1 MEILITKETAIVANE
16 VGFNHPTTK
25 TYMDLGMH
33 GIPSYRLV
41 DNNEGKLKAPSQAVL
56 REWLR
61 MEHFIHII
69 VIPYGFREF
78 GQDFVNHDDTYTFG
92 VYDNTEYIID
102 GVDFQSYEDALEIA
116 LREALKLVTEE
127 NHKIVDKIE

>member
-1 MEILITKETAIVANE
+1 MEILITKETAILANE
-16 VGFNHPTTK
+16 KGFNHPTTK

-41 DNNEGKLKAPSQAVL
+41 DYDSGKLKAPSQSVL

-69 VIPYGFREF
+69 IIPYGFKDF
-78 GQDFVNHDDTYTFG
+78 GMDMVNPDDTYSCG
-92 VYDNTEYIID
+92 VYDNTEYVTD
-102 GVDFQSYEDALEIA
+102 HSDFESYEDALEIA
-116 LREALKLVTEE
+116 LRDGLKLVTEE
-127 NHKIVDKIE
+127 NNKIIN

>member
-16 VGFNHPTTK
+16 KGFNHPTTK

-41 DNNEGKLKAPSQAVL
+41 DNNEGELKAPSQSVL

-61 MEHFIHII
+61 MDHFIHI
-69 VIPYGFREF
+69 VVVPYGFIG
-78 GQDFVNHDDTYTFG
+78 GQEDLKGNDSTYSYY
-92 VYDNTEYIID
+92 VYDNTEWKFD
-102 GVDFQSYEDALEIA
+102 GVDFQTYEDALEIA
-116 LREALKLVTEE
+116 LRNAIELVTEE
-127 NHKIVDKIE
+127 NHKIINK

>member
-41 DNNEGKLKAPSQAVL
+41 DNNEGELKAPSQSVL
-56 REWLR
+56 NEWLR
-61 MEHFIHII
+61 MEHFIYVI
-69 VIPYGFREF
+69 VTPYGFK
-78 GQDFVNHDDTYTFG
+78 GHGMDMVDHDDTYTYG
-92 VYDNTEYIID
+92 VYNNTEFVTD
-102 GVDFQSYEDALEIA
+102 GTDFMSYEDALEIG
-116 LREALKLVTEE
+116 LREGLRLVTEE
-127 NHKIVDKIE
+127 NHKIIN